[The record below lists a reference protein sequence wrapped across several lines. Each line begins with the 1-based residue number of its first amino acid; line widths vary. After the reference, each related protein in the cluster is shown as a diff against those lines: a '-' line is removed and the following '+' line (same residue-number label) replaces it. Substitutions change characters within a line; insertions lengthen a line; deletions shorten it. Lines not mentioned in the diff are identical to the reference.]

1 MMSENYDCLKRA
13 YHPNGTF
20 YNAISMLCYHKV
32 RANDICKIGRRYKA
46 FKDSDMT
53 FDGKKYIEWLKE
65 GVKHD
70 FYDVDNTEMYCKHRD
85 SIGTGWRVMQ
95 KACKE
100 IEEELLNKPKENK
113 ELFIKGILED
123 FTATYKLIEPIF
135 TKPQY
140 KVIKDIFTSEED
152 MEFELQS
159 EEFVYEAF
167 NTYQRFVNNLYIIC
181 LEHGYN
187 LEYLQNKYNM
197 PIAYDWN
204 WNDTD
209 YCISQS
215 EFDELCA
222 NLKHPS
228 TFNFRKENEDI
239 FVCKRNDKELHRIH
253 KELQERGY
261 IKGSVYDFVAIMKGE
276 ECSAKLEW
284 KLASTRRPKDP
295 SPIALRDFLQLMG
308 CDLKQAQI
316 IANNYF
322 DKSLPRGKYAES
334 EHHKELYQI
343 VNKM

>member
-1 MMSENYDCLKRA
+1 MMSENYNKFVA
-13 YHPNGTF
+13 SYKPHSIYF
-20 YNAISMLCYHKV
+20 YAISMLCYHK
-32 RANDICKIGRRYKA
+32 IGVKDKCEIGKLYSIYK
-46 FKDSDMT
+46 SDKAKMQ
-53 FDGKKYIEWLKE
+53 WLKK
-65 GVKHD
+65 GVEHTFID
-70 FYDVDNTEMYCKHRD
+70 EDMYCSHED
-85 SIGTGWRVMQ
+85 SFGTNFSVMQ
-95 KACKE
+95 KACAD
-100 IEEELLNKPKENK
+100 IREEMLNKPKENK

-123 FTATYKLIEPIF
+123 LSATYKLIEPIF
-135 TKPQY
+135 TKSQY
-140 KVIKDIFTSEED
+140 KAIREIIN
-152 MEFELQS
+152 MERTDFDLQS
-159 EEFVYEAF
+159 EEFVSWAF
-167 NTYQRFVNNLYIIC
+167 ATYQRFVNNLYVIC
-181 LEHGYN
+181 LENGFN
-187 LEYLQNKYNM
+187 LDEIQVKYSL
-197 PIAYDWN
+197 PISYKWDWS
-204 WNDTD
+204 DTD

-215 EFDELCA
+215 EFNELCA
-222 NLKHPS
+222 NLKHPF
-228 TFNFRKENEDI
+228 TFNSRKENEDI

-322 DKSLPRGKYAES
+322 DKSLPRHNNAES

>member
-1 MMSENYDCLKRA
+1 MMSENYDCLRRA

-20 YNAISMLCYHKV
+20 YNAVSMLCYYKV
-32 RANDICKIGRRYKA
+32 GAKDIYKIGRRYKT

-70 FYDVDNTEMYCKHRD
+70 FYDAEMHCMYKD
-85 SIGTGWRVMQ
+85 SIGTNNEVML
-95 KACKE
+95 KACEDIKE
-100 IEEELLNKPKENK
+100 EILNKPKENK
-113 ELFIKGILED
+113 ELFIKGILKD

-140 KVIKDIFTSEED
+140 KAVMEILDEERID
-152 MEFELQS
+152 FELPREEY
-159 EEFVYEAF
+159 EEFVSWAF
-167 NTYQRFVNNLYIIC
+167 STYQRFVNNLYIIC
-181 LEHGYN
+181 LENGFN
-187 LEYLQNKYNM
+187 LDYLQNKYNM
-197 PIAYDWN
+197 PIVYDWN
-204 WNDTD
+204 WNNTD
-209 YCISQS
+209 YYISQS
-215 EFDELCA
+215 EFNELCA
-222 NLKHPS
+222 NLKHPF
-228 TFNFRKENEDI
+228 TFNSRKENEDI

-322 DKSLPRGKYAES
+322 DKSLPRYKNAES